1 MIHAFFGLG
10 AAIEAGSRA
19 VADTGA
25 ALRAAFGTL

>member
-10 AAIEAGSRA
+10 AAITAGSQA

-25 ALRAAFGTL
+25 ALHVAFGTL